1 MTTATSKSTAFLDGT
16 CARLLAAI
24 ILVAS
29 LSLIVFLARADL
41 FADQA
46 RQKAGGIFPAFTSCR
61 DAEYDTLAKMA
72 AADPEKWTAEAM
84 VRAKQKANAMCIR
97 KTASQSGTN

>member
-1 MTTATSKSTAFLDGT
+1 MTTATSKPRAFLDGT

-29 LSLIVFLARADL
+29 LSLIVFVTRVDL
-41 FADQA
+41 FPDQA
-46 RQKAGGIFPAFTSCR
+46 SQKVGGIFPAFSSCR
-61 DAEYDTLAKMA
+61 DAEYEILTKMA
-72 AADPEKWTAEAM
+72 AESPEKWTAEAM

-97 KTASQSGTN
+97 KTASQSGAN

>member
-1 MTTATSKSTAFLDGT
+1 MTTATSKPRAFLDGT

-24 ILVAS
+24 ILAAS
-29 LSLIVFLARADL
+29 LALIVFVTRTDL

-46 RQKAGGIFPAFTSCR
+46 SQKVGGKFPAFTSCR

-72 AADPEKWTAEAM
+72 AEDPAKWTAEAM

-97 KTASQSGTN
+97 KTASQSGAS

>member
-1 MTTATSKSTAFLDGT
+1 MTTVTSKPTTFLDGT

-24 ILVAS
+24 IFAAS
-29 LSLIVFLARADL
+29 LFLIVFVARAEL

-46 RQKAGGIFPAFTSCR
+46 QQKAGGIFPAFTSCR

-72 AADPEKWTAEAM
+72 AEDPAKWTAEAM
-84 VRAKQKANAMCIR
+84 VRAKQKINAMCIR
-97 KTASQSGTN
+97 KTASQSGAS

>member
-1 MTTATSKSTAFLDGT
+1 MTTATSKPRAFLDGT

-24 ILVAS
+24 ILAAS
-29 LSLIVFLARADL
+29 LALIVFVTRADL

-46 RQKAGGIFPAFTSCR
+46 SQKAGGIFPAFTSCR

-72 AADPEKWTAEAM
+72 AEDPAKWTAEAII
-84 VRAKQKANAMCIR
+84 RAKQKANAMCIR
-97 KTASQSGTN
+97 KTAG

>member
-1 MTTATSKSTAFLDGT
+1 MTTATSEPTAFLDGT

-29 LSLIVFLARADL
+29 LALIVFLARAEL

-46 RQKAGGIFPAFTSCR
+46 SQKVGGQFSAFTSCR

-72 AADPEKWTAEAM
+72 AEDPEKWTAEAM
-84 VRAKQKANAMCIR
+84 VRAKQKVNAMCIK
-97 KTASQSGTN
+97 KTASQSGAN